1 MDKQTPNRHSQGYVA
16 LTAALIMIMIALAGS
31 LAAFGFGQ
39 SGGAVTNA
47 DRSERVAY
55 VAAGAHPMVN
65 TTPVSSSADCGH
77 DGQLHL
83 LQIVSTPGAL
93 GGSNPT
99 LSIQWQNSVD
109 RGVTWQNV
117 GSAVTANATATVP
130 AYTAIK
136 VSDLAASTAQVF
148 GDCWRVTYVYAGS
161 AATTTASFRADGIEK

>member
-55 VAAGAHPMVN
+55 VAAGSHPMVN

-77 DGQLHL
+77 DGTLHEVQFVL
-83 LQIVSTPGAL
+83 TPGAL
-93 GGSNPT
+93 AGSNPT
-99 LSIQWQNSVD
+99 LSIQWQNSID
-109 RGVTWQNV
+109 RGNTWQNV
-117 GSAVTANATATVP
+117 GAPVIANATATVP
-130 AYTAIK
+130 ALASVK
-136 VSDLAASTAQVF
+136 VSDLAASTAQVY
-148 GDCWRVTYVYAGS
+148 GDCWRVTYVYAGT
-161 AATTTASFRADGIEK
+161 AATTVAGFRVDGIEK